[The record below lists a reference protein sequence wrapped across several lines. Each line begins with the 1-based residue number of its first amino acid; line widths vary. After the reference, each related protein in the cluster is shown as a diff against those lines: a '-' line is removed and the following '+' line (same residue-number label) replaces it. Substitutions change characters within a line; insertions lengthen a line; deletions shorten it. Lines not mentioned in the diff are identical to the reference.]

1 MKSITRLFK
10 QVDKYADRN
19 NFRRVYKLL
28 EKIIS
33 LTPKNEN
40 EWIIKSLAYDA
51 LENYDEAINC
61 LEYVIQQN
69 PNNAYAYMKLGKL
82 FNSIFEFEK
91 AQKYYEKWLEL
102 DPEKTIIPDKKELRK
117 KHAKSLK
124 INADFEK
131 IKKEK

>member
-1 MKSITRLFK
+1 LSWEIIGSDHSKSITRLFK
-10 QVDKYADRN
+10 QVDKYADKK

-69 PNNAYAYMKLGKL
+69 PNNAYAYMKLGKI

-91 AQKYYEKWLEL
+91 AQKCHEKWLEL
-102 DPEKTIIPDKKELRK
+102 DPNKTIIPNKR
-117 KHAKSLK
+117 
-124 INADFEK
+124 EK
-131 IKKEK
+131 IKDKIQNNFS